1 MVYSVANKAFNK
13 GWITESKIFLL
24 LLYHALMQVLYSV
37 PTPSVDK
44 WYLGIGFELSPD
56 HPSDNLCIIYIT
68 LIS

>member
-44 WYLGIGFELSPD
+44 
-56 HPSDNLCIIYIT
+56 
-68 LIS
+68 